1 VIVAGLLGLIL
12 VFGSDVATDR
22 RGIGNAI
29 AGIVLV
35 AILLGGTIRLE
46 LQPGVSDLAIAGA
59 IVSLLAVLWFL
70 LGPTRTGSSARS
82 RSGTSSV
89 AGRSGS
95 R

>member
-12 VFGSDVATDR
+12 VFGSDVASDR

-35 AILLGGTIRLE
+35 AILLGGTLRLE
-46 LQPGVSDLAIAGA
+46 LQPGAPDLAIAGA